1 MTYTGPPT
9 IFSLNELERGRG
21 TQAPRSVCW
30 SGGVVYYLGS
40 DGFYRFTDHSEPIS
54 AERVSKWFFDKV
66 DASSIPSVRGVVD
79 RRNTVV
85 IWSFKSDS
93 TLAYSDNLIF
103 YNWAAN
109 RWSWAEVNTEVV
121 VDYLTTGVSLE
132 DLDALITDIDSSSIT
147 LDSDAYKGGTIS
159 LAAFDTDHK
168 LATFNGT
175 PLAACLETGEFGELT
190 RTIIRNVRPLVDGR
204 NNVITVT
211 SATRNRQDENETVGL
226 PVSLNGIGE
235 ANFRANARYHR
246 LKVDITGGF
255 DHAAGVDVDAHT
267 GGRR

>member
-1 MTYTGPPT
+1 
-9 IFSLNELERGRG
+9 
-21 TQAPRSVCW
+21 
-30 SGGVVYYLGS
+30 
-40 DGFYRFTDHSEPIS
+40 
-54 AERVSKWFFDKV
+54 
-66 DASSIPSVRGVVD
+66 VVD

-93 TLAYSDNLIF
+93 ALAYSDNLIF
-103 YNWAAN
+103 YNWVAN
-109 RWSWAEVNTEVV
+109 RWAWAEVNTEVV

-175 PLAACLETGEFGELT
+175 PLPACLETGEFGELT

-246 LKVDITGGF
+246 LKVDISGGF
-255 DHAAGVDVDAHT
+255 DHAAGVDVEAHT